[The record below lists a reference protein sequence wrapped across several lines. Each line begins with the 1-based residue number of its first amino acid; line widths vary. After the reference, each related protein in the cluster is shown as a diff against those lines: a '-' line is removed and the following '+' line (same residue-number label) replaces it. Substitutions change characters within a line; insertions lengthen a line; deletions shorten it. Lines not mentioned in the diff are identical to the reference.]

1 MSTITLITVY
11 SFYALLGILPSFI
24 WLLFYLHKDAHPE
37 PKKMIFKVFLGGALM
52 GPIAILLEL
61 AALRA
66 LSTSPDWPAFF
77 ATLYQNTNFLL
88 LNVLLFAPL
97 IEELLKY
104 LVVKWQVLKNPA
116 FDEPFDAML
125 YLVIS
130 GLGFAAI
137 ENLLS
142 LLLTSNLTLQAALSQ
157 TLARFLSA
165 TFLHTLSSGI
175 LGYFLAR
182 SLLDFKKRYLIFG
195 LGFILAVAF
204 HSFYNYLAWLLEIN
218 KLFSLAMALY
228 LILMA
233 GLVTWQFQRLRKQP
247 AICKVDRQ

>member
-1 MSTITLITVY
+1 MSTITLITLY

-24 WLLFYLHKDAHPE
+24 WLLFYLHKDVNPE
-37 PKKMIFKVFLGGALM
+37 PKKMIFKVFLAGALM
-52 GPIAILLEL
+52 GPVAILLEL
-61 AALRA
+61 GAMRA
-66 LSTSPDWPAFF
+66 FNISPEWPAFF
-77 ATLYQNTNFLL
+77 ATLYQNTNLFL
-88 LNVLLFAPL
+88 LNVLIFAPL
-97 IEELLKY
+97 IEEFLKY
-104 LVVKWQVLKNPA
+104 LAVKWQVLKNPA
-116 FDEPFDAML
+116 FDEPLDAML
-125 YLVIS
+125 YLIIS
-130 GLGFAAI
+130 GLGFAAV
-137 ENLLS
+137 ENILS
-142 LLLTSNLTLQAALSQ
+142 LFLMSNLTPQTALSQ

-204 HSFYNYLAWLLEIN
+204 HSFYNYLAWLLELN
-218 KLFSLAMALY
+218 KIFCLAMALY
-228 LILMA
+228 LVLMA

>member
-1 MSTITLITVY
+1 MPLPNLIA
-11 SFYALLGILPSFI
+11 FYAFYTLLGILPSFI
-24 WLLFYLHKDAHPE
+24 WLVFYLHKDVHPE
-37 PKKMIFKVFLGGALM
+37 PNKMVLKVFLAGALM
-52 GPIAILLEL
+52 GPVAIFLEL
-61 AALRA
+61 VAMRVFNL
-66 LSTSPDWPAFF
+66 TPEWPTFF
-77 ATLYQNTNFLL
+77 ATLYQNTNLFL

-97 IEELLKY
+97 VEEGLKY
-104 LVVKWQVLKNPA
+104 LAVKWQVLKNPA

-130 GLGFAAI
+130 GLGFAAV

-142 LLLTSNLTLQAALSQ
+142 LFLAPNLTLQFALSQ

-182 SLLDFKKRYLIFG
+182 SFLDFKNRRLILG
-195 LGFILAVAF
+195 LGFVLAVAF
-204 HSFYNYLAWLLEIN
+204 HSFYNYLAWLMEIN
-218 KLFSLAMALY
+218 KFISLAIALY

-233 GLVTWQFQRLRKQP
+233 SLVTWQFQHLRKQP
-247 AICKVDRQ
+247 AICKVDRK